1 MKIQFTFQEE
11 EKNTSKSSIEN
22 VAVEQDIFLV
32 KVTHAEERKVVLQQ
46 TVDKGLIQF
55 FFCAEGSARFH
66 FGPAYSLGLESG
78 KAMLLYN
85 PDKDLAHHIE
95 LETAGKLLFL
105 FVRVERLHKLFLKES
120 EELYFLNNDNIHKK
134 FYAQSELSTM
144 LCLSLN
150 QLFNIKLSSLSNLL
164 YLKGKTYELLS
175 LYFNREES
183 DDNARNCPFLDDQTN
198 VEKIRLSKK
207 ILIEKMSNPP
217 GLKELARE
225 IGLNEYQLKVGFKNI
240 YGTTAFGFLSDY
252 KMDHSRKLLDSGQYK
267 VNEVAY
273 ALGYTNPSHF
283 IAAFKKKFG
292 VTPKKYLSSLKVA

>member
-1 MKIQFTFQEE
+1 
-11 EKNTSKSSIEN
+11 
-22 VAVEQDIFLV
+22 
-32 KVTHAEERKVVLQQ
+32 
-46 TVDKGLIQF
+46 
-55 FFCAEGSARFH
+55 
-66 FGPAYSLGLESG
+66 
-78 KAMLLYN
+78 MLLYN
-85 PDKDLAHHIE
+85 PDKDLAHRIR
-95 LETAGKLLFL
+95 LNGPTKMLFL
-105 FVRVERLHKLFLKES
+105 FVTVERLHKLFLKES

-134 FYAQSELSTM
+134 FYTQTEMSTM

-183 DDNARNCPFLDDQTN
+183 EDSVRNCPFLEDQTN

-207 ILIEKMSNPP
+207 ILIERMSHPP

-240 YGTTAFGFLSDY
+240 YGTTAFGFLTDY
-252 KMDHSRKLLDSGQYK
+252 KMDHSRKLLDSGKYK
-267 VNEVAY
+267 VNEAAY

-292 VTPKKYLSSLKVA
+292 VTPKKYLSSLKIQ